1 MSRGS
6 SQCGIVNFYPLEFH
20 LVDNAVLCRMARPAQ
35 PLACYQALQEN
46 LVSATAPGKTEQTLR
61 IRRKTKNPPKPTTTQ
76 GDLRNTNP
84 L

>member
-6 SQCGIVNFYPLEFH
+6 SLCGIVNFYPLEFH
-20 LVDNAVLCRMARPAQ
+20 LVDKAILCRMAWPAQ

-61 IRRKTKNPPKPTTTQ
+61 IRRKTKLNPPRPLLPQLTTT
-76 GDLRNTNP
+76 
-84 L
+84 